1 MLDVAAALDL
11 SLTVVTT
18 IQIRYSFARKK
29 KTELKQSK
37 IINISRKIE
46 KIKLLKWNHKE
57 RNSAD
62 TQPKLKI

>member
-1 MLDVAAALDL
+1 MLDVAAALDP
-11 SLTVVTT
+11 SLTVITT

-29 KTELKQSK
+29 KTELKHSK
-37 IINISRKIE
+37 IINTSRKIE
-46 KIKLLKWNHKE
+46 KIKLQKWSHKE